1 MKRKSITAMFLTA
14 MAVMPSLMDN
24 TKKMSKDAM
33 KAGKKSSKMVMNKMT
48 GRTATTTMIATGLG
62 GYLLAHAAP
71 IRSLIR
77 EK

>member
-1 MKRKSITAMFLTA
+1 MKRKAITTTLLTA
-14 MAVMPSLMDN
+14 MAVVPSLMDN
-24 TKKMSKDAM
+24 TKKMSKDMM
-33 KAGKKSSKMVMNKMT
+33 KAGKKSSKIVANKMN
-48 GRTATTTMIATGLG
+48 GRTRTTMIATGLG

>member
-1 MKRKSITAMFLTA
+1 MKRKTITTTLLTA
-14 MAVMPSLMDN
+14 MAFVPSLMDN

-33 KAGKKSSKMVMNKMT
+33 KASRKSSKMLMNKIN
-48 GRTATTTMIATGLG
+48 GRTTSTMIATGIG

-77 EK
+77 ER